1 MVELC
6 GGGAPV
12 KEGRQGL
19 VGELRGEV
27 GDRFRGLSRAEE
39 GWGVE
44 FHWSRRPAA
53 ALDRGGAAPA
63 AVGGGEMVVEQHGD
77 SGKLSAGSDRAKDGR
92 KGDLHGEVEPRRRPW
107 LTASSPASS
116 ASTWGFWERGVEKSD
131 LASTDGL
138 SGDGIER
145 RGDACWHRRREAAA
159 ARAQEK
165 MEVMAFL

>member
-1 MVELC
+1 MVELR

-19 VGELRGEV
+19 VGEFRGEV

-44 FHWSRRPAA
+44 FHWSRRLAA

-77 SGKLSAGSDRAKDGR
+77 SGKLSVGSDRAKDGR
-92 KGDLHGEVEPRRRPW
+92 KGDLHGEAEPRRRPW
-107 LTASSPASS
+107 
-116 ASTWGFWERGVEKSD
+116 
-131 LASTDGL
+131 
-138 SGDGIER
+138 
-145 RGDACWHRRREAAA
+145 
-159 ARAQEK
+159 
-165 MEVMAFL
+165 

>member
-1 MVELC
+1 VVELR

-53 ALDRGGAAPA
+53 VCTAAA
-63 AVGGGEMVVEQHGD
+63 AHRWLEGGGERLGRTSERPRSSLGIRLGARM
-77 SGKLSAGSDRAKDGR
+77 SGGGAPRGGR
-92 KGDLHGEVEPRRRPW
+92 GRRRHGRDGE
-107 LTASSPASS
+107 LAREQLGAGTALPC
-116 ASTWGFWERGVEKSD
+116 RG
-131 LASTDGL
+131 
-138 SGDGIER
+138 
-145 RGDACWHRRREAAA
+145 RGGE
-159 ARAQEK
+159 
-165 MEVMAFL
+165 